1 MVFRSLVLAILLGV
15 ALVVPD
21 SAIAVPLDEHH
32 ASLYVDGSKPMSLV
46 APARGTTAGLRGPAL
61 DAFFADALR
70 VQPAA
75 LASCSGCAEPISA
88 TPEPTALLLFGTAL
102 AGIGL
107 LVRRRLTRG
116 DEGER
121 T

>member
-1 MVFRSLVLAILLGV
+1 LASSD
-15 ALVVPD
+15 P
-21 SAIAVPLDEHH
+21 AIAGPLDEHH
-32 ASLYVDGSKPMSLV
+32 AALYVDVSKPISLD

-75 LASCSGCAEPISA
+75 LASCAGCAEPVSA
-88 TPEPTALLLFGTAL
+88 TPEPAALLLFGTAL

-116 DEGER
+116 DEGDR